1 MGFIEALVMLS
12 VGVFAGILSTVFD
25 VLVMGSAS
33 FLSHFALWVL
43 FNALLASHVESR
55 LRAIL
60 WAIPFNFGYIEA
72 YFMTTVA
79 SFESYQKA
87 LMVPLAAV
95 ALISPLLNYAL
106 WTAKKEKNVYGRVL
120 SIAIVAGTLVSS
132 YLVNNQLG
140 VYDFVVCAILAYVL
154 MAMPTRRL
162 MITRGT
168 RPYDPAA
175 QEAAEAAAAE
185 AAARR
190 RTGDKNSSRKPRGK
204 FGLGVFGRDNTKPKH
219 ARRDR
224 NVVDEPMP
232 EVGVAATN
240 SSHESQAVR
249 PTARTGE
256 EAKSKPRRFSLLH
269 RRSKRRQEDDEREK
283 RLRAASERRARRRS
297 EAEQSQGN
305 GGLATLGNARQARRS
320 SRS

>member
-25 VLVMGSAS
+25 VLVMGCAS

-79 SFESYQKA
+79 SFESYQKS

-95 ALISPLLNYAL
+95 ALISPLLSYAL
-106 WTAKKEKNVYGRVL
+106 WTAKKEKNAYGRVL

-154 MAMPTRRL
+154 LAMPTRRL
-162 MITRGT
+162 KISRGT
-168 RPYDPAA
+168 RPFDPEA
-175 QEAAEAAAAE
+175 QEAIEAAAAE
-185 AAARR
+185 EAARAR
-190 RTGDKNSSRKPRGK
+190 SANKGGTRKSRKP
-204 FGLGVFGRDNTKPKH
+204 FGFGRSKEEPKH
-219 ARRDR
+219 ARRNR
-224 NVVDEPMP
+224 GAANEPVP
-232 EVGVAATN
+232 QP
-240 SSHESQAVR
+240 SAVE
-249 PTARTGE
+249 AHAE
-256 EAKSKPRRFSLLH
+256 EAPQAARSTKRSGKDADAKPRFSFLN
-269 RRSKRRQEDDEREK
+269 RRAKRRQEDVEREN
-283 RLRAASERRARRRS
+283 RLRAASERRMRRRNK
-297 EAEQSQGN
+297 EEQSAANAGM
-305 GGLATLGNARQARRS
+305 ATLGNARQARRS
-320 SRS
+320 TRG